1 MDKPPHNRT
10 KQNSPLDTRLALEA
24 KQLREQAEALPP
36 GQQRDLLLRQARQTE
51 TAAHVTEWLSSP
63 GLLPPT

>member
-1 MDKPPHNRT
+1 
-10 KQNSPLDTRLALEA
+10 
-24 KQLREQAEALPP
+24 LRERAEALPP